1 MIKTELLPNIIGP
14 LMYYT
19 SDNFL
24 LMDIIKGGNY
34 KNNDTFIGLIEQ
46 KLIHFSAVLPDNYSE
61 MYYKFDD
68 DNYNTKIYI
77 YYKSLDSNHQY
88 LEVLTKSGGFF
99 TISGMK
105 FSPMSDNSLFILD
118 KSYETNFRPDI
129 SFNIDIV
136 NRPKKGY
143 KKIVM
148 GEVKWVV
155 LQDLH

>member
-1 MIKTELLPNIIGP
+1 MIKTEVLPNVIGP
-14 LMYYT
+14 LIYYT

-24 LMDIIKGGNY
+24 LMDIIKSGNY

-77 YYKSLDSNHQY
+77 YYKSLDTSHQH

-129 SFNIDIV
+129 SFNMDIV
-136 NRPKKGY
+136 NRPKEGY
-143 KKIVM
+143 KKIVI
-148 GEVKWVV
+148 GEVK
-155 LQDLH
+155 